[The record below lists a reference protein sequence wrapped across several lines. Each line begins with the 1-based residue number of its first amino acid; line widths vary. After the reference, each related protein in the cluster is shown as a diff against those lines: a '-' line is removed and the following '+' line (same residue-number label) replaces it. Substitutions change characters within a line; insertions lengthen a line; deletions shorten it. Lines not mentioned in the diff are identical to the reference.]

1 MFNQC
6 ASKEIVPTSFFRDIW
21 DPQNSRRGLHKGPP
35 FTFCW
40 CSDTSSLVSIDAQCG
55 HDLSCQSQK
64 GFFSCLF
71 LWNFVAWNLICVCA
85 LPFFCASEEKTFP
98 HPLPQ
103 KTPKHHVY
111 VMTVIRCMNVFCKCS
126 SSPCLFVMFP
136 PRFALHLRSLLLSA
150 AIMAFLFDLKALVDM
165 MSIGTLLAYT
175 LVAVCVLVLR
185 WARTLISPR
194 ATV

>member
-1 MFNQC
+1 
-6 ASKEIVPTSFFRDIW
+6 
-21 DPQNSRRGLHKGPP
+21 
-35 FTFCW
+35 
-40 CSDTSSLVSIDAQCG
+40 
-55 HDLSCQSQK
+55 
-64 GFFSCLF
+64 
-71 LWNFVAWNLICVCA
+71 
-85 LPFFCASEEKTFP
+85 
-98 HPLPQ
+98 
-103 KTPKHHVY
+103 
-111 VMTVIRCMNVFCKCS
+111 MTVIRCMNVFCKCS

-194 ATV
+194 ATLCKGIRLAQHLGSSLVNRFFKCPEARLPRL